1 MQLKFLHIHVLLYLS
16 LTGYKWLRLWNPS
29 YTYINKNLGTSMK
42 LGGGLHSFLLYSTR
56 ERESDLRLVF
66 FSKLHVACKVTGNL
80 PFSALALT
88 DFCILLFIIYYFHK
102 SVTYL
107 RHGYLM
113 KEEIINTRDDTFSF
127 WILT

>member
-1 MQLKFLHIHVLLYLS
+1 MLGFFILFYFL
-16 LTGYKWLRLWNPS
+16 
-29 YTYINKNLGTSMK
+29 
-42 LGGGLHSFLLYSTR
+42 LHSTGKRKRQRDRQTDR
-56 ERESDLRLVF
+56 EKERALTSF
-66 FSKLHVACKVTGNL
+66 ISKLHVHVVCKVTCSL

-88 DFCILLFIIYYFHK
+88 DFYILFFIIYYFHK

-127 WILT
+127 

>member
-1 MQLKFLHIHVLLYLS
+1 M
-16 LTGYKWLRLWNPS
+16 G
-29 YTYINKNLGTSMK
+29 
-42 LGGGLHSFLLYSTR
+42 GGGLHSFLLYSTR
-56 ERESDLRLVF
+56 EREIERPQTCF
-66 FSKLHVACKVTGNL
+66 ISKLHVACKVTGNL

-127 WILT
+127 